1 MWPGGA
7 LPQEKTVRPR
17 ITGGGEERT
26 LGAEYPTL
34 YPEALGGQSAAHDT
48 GSSMGTKNEDR
59 LYGLIGD

>member
-1 MWPGGA
+1 M
-7 LPQEKTVRPR
+7 RPR

-34 YPEALGGQSAAHDT
+34 YPEALGGQSAAHDP